1 MAVIY
6 LRHPVHGTKVA
17 SMDSEAAYDKLHG
30 WEVFDPAAASDLQ
43 EQAEPVNS
51 LVSEPSRRGRRRKEP
66 SDGDSR

>member
-17 SMDSEAAYDKLHG
+17 CTDLEANYDRTLG
-30 WEVFDPAAASDLQ
+30 WEDFDPAAAVDLQ
-43 EQAEPVNS
+43 EQDEPVNS